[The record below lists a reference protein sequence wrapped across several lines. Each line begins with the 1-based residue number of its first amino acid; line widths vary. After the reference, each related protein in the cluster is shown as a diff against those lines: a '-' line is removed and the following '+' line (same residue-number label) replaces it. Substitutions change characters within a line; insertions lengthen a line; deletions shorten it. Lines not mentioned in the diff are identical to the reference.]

1 MKDNTQ
7 GQKDSGTGYK
17 RGDPKWF
24 ERRKSKRTRSH
35 DLICTKRPSHQS
47 NRIPNPKKLF
57 DGWCGGYTSD
67 LLLVEQPT
75 VGGNWGISPFASSS
89 RNGLNLRWQLIS
101 RSVMSS
107 CHVVCPT
114 SSLFLFFF
122 FTLLFTRWCRFLLI
136 SLFGSLLSFFLVHLR
151 LLRPFG
157 HSAHLPPSLLLAFAG
172 KRMEKRIWSV

>member
-57 DGWCGGYTSD
+57 DGWFWWIHRE
-67 LLLVEQPT
+67 LLAEMQPT
-75 VGGNWGISPFASSS
+75 DGGNWGISAPCGLWWRVGPGIYLEIFACATSVVRCGRRERRVQNLS
-89 RNGLNLRWQLIS
+89 RKNRRRHFATTNRPGWYRSCPGFYLSVS
-101 RSVMSS
+101 R
-107 CHVVCPT
+107 T
-114 SSLFLFFF
+114 S
-122 FTLLFTRWCRFLLI
+122 R
-136 SLFGSLLSFFLVHLR
+136 
-151 LLRPFG
+151 
-157 HSAHLPPSLLLAFAG
+157 
-172 KRMEKRIWSV
+172 